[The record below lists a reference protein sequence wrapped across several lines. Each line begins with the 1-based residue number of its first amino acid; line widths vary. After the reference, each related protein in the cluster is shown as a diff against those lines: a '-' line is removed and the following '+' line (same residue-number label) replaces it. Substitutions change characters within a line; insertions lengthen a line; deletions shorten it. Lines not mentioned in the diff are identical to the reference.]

1 MYNFL
6 AKKMSKKQLNHM
18 NNRIAVLLLG
28 GIGLLA
34 SCSDDNLANAPGTLK
49 VEQSGV
55 EVNNDVAALAG
66 RVEMYS
72 VPDRYVAYPWEQS
85 TMYRARTRGLSQP
98 PVPGDAKDMSLSD
111 FNPKNPSG
119 KNFVLPEGVEA

>member
-1 MYNFL
+1 
-6 AKKMSKKQLNHM
+6 M

-34 SCSDDNLANAPGTLK
+34 SCSDDHLTHPPGTPN

-66 RVEMYS
+66 RVEMY
-72 VPDRYVAYPWEQS
+72 
-85 TMYRARTRGLSQP
+85 
-98 PVPGDAKDMSLSD
+98 
-111 FNPKNPSG
+111 
-119 KNFVLPEGVEA
+119 

>member
-1 MYNFL
+1 M
-6 AKKMSKKQLNHM
+6 NHM

-34 SCSDDNLANAPGTLK
+34 SCSDDHLTHPPGTPN

-72 VPDRYVAYPWEQS
+72 VPDRYVAYPWEPSAMYS
-85 TMYRARTRGLSQP
+85 TRTRAL
-98 PVPGDAKDMSLSD
+98 A
-111 FNPKNPSG
+111 
-119 KNFVLPEGVEA
+119 